1 MKKDFSFK
9 KAFEELRKI
18 TAEFEAG
25 EIDLEEGLKKFERG
39 LELARLCR
47 ERLKETEN
55 KIIEIKKKF
64 GINQKNSEDLKSNT
78 QKIKKQTEEE
88 IVGNNLF

>member
-1 MKKDFSFK
+1 MKKDFNFT

-18 TAEFEAG
+18 TEEFESG
-25 EIDLEEGLKKFERG
+25 EIDLDEGLKKFERG

-55 KIIEIKKKF
+55 KIIEIKEKFAGGANSKK
-64 GINQKNSEDLKSNT
+64 
-78 QKIKKQTEEE
+78 EENNRSAKE
-88 IVGNNLF
+88 ETHDNNLF